1 MKIFPKDSSA
11 TKSSAPAQRAASAK
25 GSKEVGPSSK
35 KKMAAP
41 EKKEM
46 SAAAIKEKLAAHVE
60 TSDVSK
66 NMAIKNT
73 KKLGENFM
81 SDAIKPI
88 VDTVSV
94 DAPKIAKGEAEEE
107 IKTPNTKDLTIK
119 SDIALNDPK
128 DTNTQEKLKTALTRG
143 AFNFNPKERE
153 ALEKIL
159 AG

>member
-1 MKIFPKDSSA
+1 MKIFQKDSSA
-11 TKSSAPAQRAASAK
+11 NRKPVERANRSEDGK
-25 GSKEVGPSSK
+25 VINK
-35 KKMAAP
+35 KKSAAP
-41 EKKEM
+41 VKKEM
-46 SAAAIKEKLAAHVE
+46 SASAIRDKLAAHVE
-60 TSDVSK
+60 TSDVAK

-81 SDAIKPI
+81 SDEIKP
-88 VDTVSV
+88 VADMVKV
-94 DAPKIAKGEAEEE
+94 EAPKLGKVEASAEEE

-128 DTNTQEKLKTALTRG
+128 DTNTQEKLKSALTRG

>member
-1 MKIFPKDSSA
+1 MKIFPRESSS
-11 TKSSAPAQRAASAK
+11 SSAPSSRASE
-25 GSKEVGPSSK
+25 SKATGPSRK
-35 KKMAAP
+35 KAAAP
-41 EKKEM
+41 IKKDL
-46 SAAAIKEKLAAHVE
+46 SASEIKEKLAAHVQ

-81 SDAIKPI
+81 SDTIKPI
-88 VDTVSV
+88 VDEVKV
-94 DAPKIAKGEAEEE
+94 EAPKLGKEAAEEAE
-107 IKTPNTKDLTIK
+107 IKTPNTPNLTIK

-128 DTNTQEKLKTALTRG
+128 DTNTQEKLKTALARG

>member
-1 MKIFPKDSSA
+1 MKIFQKDSSVNS
-11 TKSSAPAQRAASAK
+11 KPVERANRSEDGK
-25 GSKEVGPSSK
+25 PINK
-35 KKMAAP
+35 KKAAAP
-41 EKKEM
+41 IKKEM
-46 SAAAIKEKLAAHVE
+46 SASAIKEKLAAHVE
-60 TSDVSK
+60 TSGAAK

-81 SDAIKPI
+81 SEAIKPI
-88 VDTVSV
+88 VDVV
-94 DAPKIAKGEAEEE
+94 NVEAPKIAGAAVVEEE

-128 DTNTQEKLKTALTRG
+128 DTNTQEKLKSALTKG

>member
-1 MKIFPKDSSA
+1 MKIFPKELSINS
-11 TKSSAPAQRAASAK
+11 KSVERINRSVNELP
-25 GSKEVGPSSK
+25 VNK
-35 KKMAAP
+35 KKLSRP
-41 EKKEM
+41 IKKEL
-46 SAAAIKEKLAAHVE
+46 SASQIKEKLAAHVE
-60 TSDVSK
+60 TSDTAK

-81 SDAIKPI
+81 SDTIKPI
-88 VDTVSV
+88 VDMVNV
-94 DAPKIAKGEAEEE
+94 EVPKNGDETEE

-128 DTNTQEKLKTALTRG
+128 DTNTQEKLKSALTRG